1 MTTLQRPKSAMRLRA
16 MVPTVYV
23 GVLAV
28 VAGCRTA
35 GPSASMSQRRHSTP
49 PPPAPEKTLDI
60 LGRDE
65 IQSDPVGI
73 DNAYDAVIRLR
84 PHFLQS
90 GLGVPDPPV
99 IYLNDM
105 RQGGPD
111 QLRSIPVSV
120 IFEIRYFTPINA
132 DLRFHTYNPGGAI
145 AVITHR

>member
-1 MTTLQRPKSAMRLRA
+1 MRLLA

-23 GVLAV
+23 GVLVV
-28 VAGCRTA
+28 VAGCRTVA
-35 GPSASMSQRRHSTP
+35 PAASVPQRRHSTRLA
-49 PPPAPEKTLDI
+49 PAPAKTLDI

-90 GLGVPDPPV
+90 GLGVPEQPV
-99 IYLNDM
+99 VYLNEM

-120 IFEIRYFTPINA
+120 ILEIRYFTPINA
-132 DLRFHTYNPGGAI
+132 DLRFHTTNPGGAI
-145 AVITHR
+145 AVSTHR